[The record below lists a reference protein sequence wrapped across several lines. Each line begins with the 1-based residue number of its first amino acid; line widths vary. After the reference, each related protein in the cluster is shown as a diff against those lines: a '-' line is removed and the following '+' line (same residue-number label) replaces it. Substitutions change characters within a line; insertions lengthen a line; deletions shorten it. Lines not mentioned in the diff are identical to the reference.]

1 MDIPNSCDCEKCRNM
16 CKIAPCIPTPRDVQK
31 LIDAGFKSQ
40 LKLTYWGVGMILG
53 THKKPIL
60 IIAPEYD
67 EDRKICTFNVD
78 GLCSLHD
85 LKLKPLEGKLAHHS
99 DLPARNLDE
108 VKEKPLFKIISQW
121 EKLTETQIINILL

>member
-1 MDIPNSCDCEKCRNM
+1 MDIPNNCDCTICRDM
-16 CKIAPCIPTPRDVQK
+16 CKSPCIPTPKDVKK

-40 LKLTYWGVGMILG
+40 LALTYWGVGMLLG
-53 THKKPIL
+53 THKKLIL

-67 EDRKICTFNVD
+67 ENRKICTFNVD
-78 GLCSLHD
+78 GLCSLHN
-85 LKLKPLEGKLAHHS
+85 LNLKPLEGKLAHHS

-121 EKLTETQIINILL
+121 EKLNKTEIENMLL